1 MLVNQPT
8 CKPKRQLLRWVTV
21 GDDVAVAVVFD
32 LTQYVTGAV
41 GDDARATELVG
52 ENVVTLIACIVRGR
66 CVTYRVFVAV
76 LEVVVTV
83 ERRQQTGFVF
93 PEVFFSDYAVDQ
105 FGNAITEGV
114 VATIAFPDMRPSRCH
129 VVIIKDDFTGNQ
141 NDL

>member
-93 PEVFFSDYAVDQ
+93 PEVFFSDYTVDQ
-105 FGNAITEGV
+105 FGNAVTECV
-114 VATIAFPDMRPSRCH
+114 MAI
-129 VVIIKDDFTGNQ
+129 GNRVLWCRDAQ
-141 NDL
+141 